1 MSYYNDYD
9 DDIKKLE
16 EYYED
21 INNEE
26 NDPDL
31 DERFPSL
38 DEIYRK
44 DNLIEFNH
52 ITKQVVFKHLD
63 TVIDTIINDKK
74 FQEFVFN
81 ENVLDL
87 KSIAFTRIISLM
99 KQCAI
104 ELLDKMLQ
112 VLGGIVD
119 RNVLNDLAGACL
131 SLSIKLYGSYD
142 WIYSENVLNGIFYKA
157 RDEGIILNSRLM
169 NIMERDIMKNTDWKG
184 CPTFYLEKTYDPMFQ
199 DQYRMNSRKTEKK
212 SNRKTEKKSNRKSKR
227 KSIFR

>member
-1 MSYYNDYD
+1 MSYYDDY

-16 EYYED
+16 EYYDNIDNDE
-21 INNEE
+21 NEE
-26 NDPDL
+26 IDPDL
-31 DERFPSL
+31 YERFPSV

-52 ITKQVVFKHLD
+52 IVFKHLD

-81 ENVLDL
+81 ENTLDL

-104 ELLDKMLQ
+104 ELLYKMLVE
-112 VLGGIVD
+112 VLEGVVD
-119 RNVLNDLAGACL
+119 REVLNDLAGACL
-131 SLSIKLYGSYD
+131 SLSIKLYGSHD
-142 WIYSENVLNGIFYKA
+142 WIYSGNVLNGIFYKA
-157 RDEGIILNSRLM
+157 RDEGIILDLRVI

-184 CPTFYLEKTYDPMFQ
+184 CPTFYLNKKYDTMFQ
-199 DQYRMNSRKTEKK
+199 D
-212 SNRKTEKKSNRKSKR
+212 SKD
-227 KSIFR
+227 